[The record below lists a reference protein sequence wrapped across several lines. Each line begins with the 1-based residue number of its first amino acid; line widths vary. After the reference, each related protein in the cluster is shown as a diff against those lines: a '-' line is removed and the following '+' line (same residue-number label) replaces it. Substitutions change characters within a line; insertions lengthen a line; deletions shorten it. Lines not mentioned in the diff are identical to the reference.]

1 MINIETIINQFC
13 PQVNIPFK
21 DTHGGA
27 IRSSGSGNT
36 ERPRNQ
42 SVPAVYGRV
51 RDIWYFHKDHLDSST
66 LITHGTGSISQ
77 QVLYLTYGEVFLEK
91 QRNTNDNLS
100 PYRFNC
106 KELNEEIM
114 YIFIV
119 IPCHHYFVNK
129 EATIDSTVD
138 NDGYVTKDGI
148 IGGVKD
154 KSNDLYITIDENI
167 VL

>member
-1 MINIETIINQFC
+1 
-13 PQVNIPFK
+13 
-21 DTHGGA
+21 
-27 IRSSGSGNT
+27 
-36 ERPRNQ
+36 
-42 SVPAVYGRV
+42 
-51 RDIWYFHKDHLDSST
+51 
-66 LITHGTGSISQ
+66 
-77 QVLYLTYGEVFLEK
+77 
-91 QRNTNDNLS
+91 
-100 PYRFNC
+100 
-106 KELNEEIM
+106 M